1 MARARWPRR
10 RRRPSAG
17 VGLVRQTCTGR
28 RALHGDGHRS
38 SGTGPRKTGV
48 DGSHVTGSQGA
59 PAPRID
65 DTKGRLVN
73 HDLGDERRVRHH
85 RRNDDQPSQPGEL
98 FAWGAVRPVRVE
110 DLRVQQC
117 RRQKQGHGASKATH
131 PHARAPHLVRSGH
144 QLCLVQIS
152 SRRQGSESLPRKVC
166 RPSQRSGPDRRTSS
180 TRRSMCPCDGTTC
193 AMWR

>member
-1 MARARWPRR
+1 MAETATSTQRWGRLGATDLHWTARATW
-10 RRRPSAG
+10 RRPSFVRNWTPKG
-17 VGLVRQTCTGR
+17 PGL
-28 RALHGDGHRS
+28 
-38 SGTGPRKTGV
+38 

-98 FAWGAVRPVRVE
+98 FAGGAVRPVRVE

-144 QLCLVQIS
+144 QLSLVQTS
-152 SRRQGSESLPRKVC
+152 SRRQGTESLPRKVW
-166 RPSQRSGPDRRTSS
+166 RPSQRSGRGSPNILNSAERV
-180 TRRSMCPCDGTTC
+180 SM
-193 AMWR
+193 